1 MKSNTH
7 NSQLIK
13 LYLDALQQPLP
24 QRYNMKELIFDLVP
38 TKRLLYQVFIMPPK
52 ATDYSTSSEQTEGL
66 SATDLRFIHFLETTD
81 FSADELTQIFQAHAE
96 MNKGIPEQ
104 YKLRLPQQSKAFA
117 FYGRKFGRQPVLNHQ
132 ELDSLYSQS

>member
-1 MKSNTH
+1 MKPNTH
-7 NSQLIK
+7 NSQLIQ
-13 LYLDALQQPLP
+13 LYLDAAQQPLS

-52 ATDYSTSSEQTEGL
+52 ATDYTPAEQTESL

-81 FSADELTQIFQAHAE
+81 FSVNELSQIFQAHAE

-132 ELDSLYSQS
+132 ELDGLYS

>member
-1 MKSNTH
+1 MKPNTH
-7 NSQLIK
+7 NSQLIQ
-13 LYLDALQQPLP
+13 LYLDAVQQPLS

-52 ATDYSTSSEQTEGL
+52 ATDYTPAEQTESL

-81 FSADELTQIFQAHAE
+81 FSVNELSQIFQAHAE

-132 ELDSLYSQS
+132 ELDGLYS